1 MQETR
6 AYYLI
11 KGYYHD
17 CLTAEEWIEF
27 EELLSQNPSLVEEKL
42 QLLMHELSESSSGL
56 SFSEEKFQDSLNE
69 IFEIDKVSQRDLPP
83 VVFKERSYF
92 KWFSV
97 AAAIIIM
104 AIIPI
109 YFYKQHKSSVPE
121 IEESFVVKDFQPGT
135 DGGILKLESGKI
147 LDLGS
152 LPEGKSTIN
161 EIENVRIQVNRSA
174 ATYSI
179 IQEKATDVLV
189 YQEIETPKGKKFKV
203 NLSDGTSIWLNS
215 GSKLRYPIQF
225 GSGVREVYLIGEAYF
240 EVASNPNKPF
250 RVKFENQDSEIEVLG
265 THFNVRNYPENN
277 GIYTSLFEGKVKV
290 VNGASNRILKPGEVA
305 FAAKNGNITVSL
317 LDNPDDHIAWKENFF
332 SFNNADLKDV
342 MTELGR
348 WYNFEVEF
356 PDSIKSEKYSGKIGK
371 DLTLNQV
378 LEILG
383 GTNLKYKVISSH
395 KIRIVE

>member
-1 MQETR
+1 MRHT
-6 AYYLI
+6 L
-11 KGYYHD
+11 K
-17 CLTAEEWIEF
+17 W
-27 EELLSQNPSLVEEKL
+27 L
-42 QLLMHELSESSSGL
+42 Q
-56 SFSEEKFQDSLNE
+56 
-69 IFEIDKVSQRDLPP
+69 
-83 VVFKERSYF
+83 
-92 KWFSV
+92 
-97 AAAIIIM
+97 
-104 AIIPI
+104 
-109 YFYKQHKSSVPE
+109 
-121 IEESFVVKDFQPGT
+121 
-135 DGGILKLESGKI
+135 
-147 LDLGS
+147 
-152 LPEGKSTIN
+152 
-161 EIENVRIQVNRSA
+161 
-174 ATYSI
+174 
-179 IQEKATDVLV
+179 
-189 YQEIETPKGKKFKV
+189 
-203 NLSDGTSIWLNS
+203 
-215 GSKLRYPIQF
+215 
-225 GSGVREVYLIGEAYF
+225 
-240 EVASNPNKPF
+240 
-250 RVKFENQDSEIEVLG
+250 NQDSEIEVLG

>member
-225 GSGVREVYLIGEAYF
+225 GSGVREV
-240 EVASNPNKPF
+240 
-250 RVKFENQDSEIEVLG
+250 ENQDSEIEVLG